1 MLISLGVSHKTASF
15 AVRQKVAFAQEN
27 IQPALI
33 DFLKCSKGASVAI
46 LSTCNRT
53 ELYCSG
59 VKKDTIINWWKC
71 YLGLDSQALEPYLY
85 YYSEEEVVWHM
96 MKVACG
102 LDSMIFGE
110 PEILG
115 QLKNAF
121 EKARAVGALGKTLN
135 KLFQA
140 SFFAAKQIRTKTGIG
155 QHPVSIAYAAIH
167 LAKKIFSDLTQA
179 SVLLIGAGETIES
192 VALHLHQL
200 GILQLKIANRTKAGA
215 QRLVERFGGEA
226 FLLEDIV
233 THLSQVDIVI
243 SSTASPHPIVTL
255 DLLSQAFKS
264 QIKQPIFMLDLA
276 VPCDIEPSV
285 VQYPGVHLYTID
297 DLQNLVEM
305 NKMARQKA
313 ALQAQTIL
321 DKQVKYYMHWLESQ
335 PIIQTVCLFREKMD
349 KIKEQEL
356 SKALQLLNKGVH
368 PETVI
373 QQLAHNLTQKFM
385 HEPTIRLKTG
395 NNSFNE
401 RVY

>member
-1 MLISLGVSHKTASF
+1 MLISLGISHKTASF

-33 DFLKCSKGASVAI
+33 DFLKCLTGASVAI

-53 ELYCSG
+53 EFYCSD
-59 VKKDTIINWWKC
+59 VCADSIISWWKR
-71 YLGLDSQALEPYLY
+71 YLALDSEALDPYLY
-85 YYSEEEVVWHM
+85 CHSGDKAVRHM
-96 MKVACG
+96 MEVACG
-102 LDSMIFGE
+102 FDSMLFGE
-110 PEILG
+110 PHILG

-121 EKARAVGALGKTLN
+121 EKANTIGALGKTLN

-140 SFFAAKQIRTKTGIG
+140 SFFAAKQIRTHTGIG
-155 QHPVSIAYAAIH
+155 QHPVSIAYAATR

-226 FLLEDIV
+226 LLLEEIV
-233 THLSQVDIVI
+233 AHLPQVDIVI
-243 SSTASPHPIVTL
+243 SSTASPHPIVTV
-255 DLLSQAFKS
+255 DLLKQTFKS
-264 QIKQPIFMLDLA
+264 PIQHPIFMVDLA

-285 VQYPGVHLYTID
+285 AHYPGVHLYTID
-297 DLQNLVEM
+297 DLQSLVEM
-305 NKMARQKA
+305 NKIARQQA
-313 ALQAQTIL
+313 ALEAKTIL
-321 DKQVKYYMHWLESQ
+321 DKQVNYYMNWLGSQ
-335 PIIQTVCLFREKMD
+335 NTIQAVCLFREKMD

-356 SKALQLLNKGVH
+356 SKAIQLLHKGVN
-368 PETVI
+368 PETII

-395 NNSFNE
+395 NYFFNE
-401 RVY
+401 SVY